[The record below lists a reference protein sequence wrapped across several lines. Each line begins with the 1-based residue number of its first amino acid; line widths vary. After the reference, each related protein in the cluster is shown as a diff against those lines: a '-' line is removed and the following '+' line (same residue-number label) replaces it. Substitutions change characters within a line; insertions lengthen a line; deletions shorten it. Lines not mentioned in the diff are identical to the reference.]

1 MAMKFTFIFLNLGK
15 IRIFMSK
22 SIEGGR
28 GGPLVKE
35 LFLKNRFFSASLRI
49 YPPIPP
55 NGRQDL
61 FVHYD
66 CFPLN

>member
-35 LFLKNRFFSASLRI
+35 LFLKNSFFSASLKKI
-49 YPPIPP
+49 
-55 NGRQDL
+55 
-61 FVHYD
+61 F
-66 CFPLN
+66 